1 MLISPAYAQA
11 AGSSVGSGIE
21 AFLPL
26 ILIFVVFYFL
36 LIRPQQKKM
45 KEHKN
50 MLANIRRGDRVV
62 TGGGIIGKVTKVV
75 EDKDEVVVEIAD
87 GLKVDVVRSTIS
99 VVLDKTEPQGDS
111 KSGDKKSSDKDDSTN
126 DNASND
132 GKASGLKKLLGGKK
146 D

>member
-11 AGSSVGSGIE
+11 AGSSAGSGIE